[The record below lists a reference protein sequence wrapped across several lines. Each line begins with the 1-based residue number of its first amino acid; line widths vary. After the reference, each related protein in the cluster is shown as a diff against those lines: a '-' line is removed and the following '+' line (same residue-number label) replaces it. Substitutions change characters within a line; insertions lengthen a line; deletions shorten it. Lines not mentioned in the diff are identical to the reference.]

1 MIAVIRGAGDIATGI
16 AWRLWQTHFDII
28 MTDLERPT
36 AIRRTVA
43 FSTAI
48 DEGEM
53 TVEGV
58 KALKCT
64 NINEI
69 NEAIKNRNI
78 AVISDPE
85 MNILKEVKCH
95 ILVDAILA
103 KRNIGT
109 NINQAPIVIGVGP
122 GFCAGK
128 DCHYVIETKR
138 GHNLGVVIENGE
150 PAPNSG
156 VPGNIGG
163 YTKERIIRAKSNG
176 IFKPLKSIG
185 DIVKK
190 GDIVAE
196 VSGNPL
202 KAEIDGM
209 IRGMLF
215 EGIEVTEGFKCGD
228 IDPRGEMAQFTT
240 ISDKARAIGGGVL
253 EAVMR
258 KYGGL
263 LNECKNSME

>member
-1 MIAVIRGAGDIATGI
+1 MIVVIRGAGDIATGI
-16 AWRLWQTHFDII
+16 AWRLWQSHFDVI

-53 TVEGV
+53 VVEGV
-58 KALKCT
+58 KAVKCSNVNDIMAALKD
-64 NINEI
+64 
-69 NEAIKNRNI
+69 RNV
-78 AVISDPE
+78 AVIADPDL
-85 MNILKEVKCH
+85 NILNDIKCH
-95 ILVDAILA
+95 VLVDAVLA
-103 KRNIGT
+103 KRNLGT
-109 NINQAPIVIGVGP
+109 KITDAPVVIGVGP
-122 GFCAGK
+122 GFTAGK
-128 DCHYVIETKR
+128 DCHFVIETKR
-138 GHNLGVVIENGE
+138 GHNLGVVIDKGE
-150 PAPNSG
+150 PAKNSG

-163 YTKERIIRAKSNG
+163 YTKERIIRSNCKG
-176 IFKPLKSIG
+176 VFKPLRKIG

-190 GDIVAE
+190 DDVVAE

-228 IDPRGEMAQFTT
+228 IDPRGESAQFTT
-240 ISDKARAIGGGVL
+240 ISDKARAVGGGVL

-263 LNECKNSME
+263 LNER